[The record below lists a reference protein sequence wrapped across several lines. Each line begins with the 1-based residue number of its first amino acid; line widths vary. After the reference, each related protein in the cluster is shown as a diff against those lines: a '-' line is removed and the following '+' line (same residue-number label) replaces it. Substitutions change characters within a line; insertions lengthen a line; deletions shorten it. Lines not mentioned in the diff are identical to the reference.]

1 MRAIPTTN
9 QPTTLAP
16 RRTSASPRSPS
27 CRRRPAQGSI
37 AAAPG
42 TPRARPSLL
51 VRNATLEANQPG
63 SRGSRT
69 RNDGGRALQ
78 ICSDEP
84 VIMSRRS
91 ALRFSGA
98 LHAPAAPVV
107 GPQLRATSTARPHG
121 QHHGHSAPHHHPS
134 GHGATPHHGAHGA
147 HAGRLVLPRHVSVP
161 DIMSLGSSELSAALL
176 ARTPSLRGHSGMVA
190 AVLARS
196 RTPGRLVSRCLSLP
210 APALCVRGRPHAY
223 VSRDSRYL
231 LARSCHGVA

>member
-51 VRNATLEANQPG
+51 VRNATLKANQP
-63 SRGSRT
+63 GSRT
-69 RNDGGRALQ
+69 RNDGGRAGLQ
-78 ICSDEP
+78 ICSEP

-196 RTPGRLVSRCLSLP
+196 RTPGRLVSRCLSCRCL
-210 APALCVRGRPHAY
+210 RPHCACAGALM
-223 VSRDSRYL
+223 RMFSRYL